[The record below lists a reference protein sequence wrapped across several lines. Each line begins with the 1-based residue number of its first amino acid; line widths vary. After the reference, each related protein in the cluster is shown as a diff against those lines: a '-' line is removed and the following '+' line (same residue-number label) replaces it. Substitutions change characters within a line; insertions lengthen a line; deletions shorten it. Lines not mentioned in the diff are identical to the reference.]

1 MKKFNYGGNYL
12 FIVNNK
18 DTRMLSIDI
27 VLVSLLLT
35 LNRSL
40 LLTCVSVVDFQQV
53 NFGLEPIELHIF
65 LKKVKR
71 RAIESYVET
80 YCQKTRIPI
89 IWKPIS

>member
-1 MKKFNYGGNYL
+1 
-12 FIVNNK
+12 
-18 DTRMLSIDI
+18 MLSIDI

-53 NFGLEPIELHIF
+53 NFALEPIELHIF

-71 RAIESYVET
+71 RAIEPYFET

-89 IWKPIS
+89 IWKPISY

>member
-1 MKKFNYGGNYL
+1 
-12 FIVNNK
+12 
-18 DTRMLSIDI
+18 MLSIDI

-53 NFGLEPIELHIF
+53 NFGLEPIEFHIF

-71 RAIESYVET
+71 RAIEPYFET

-89 IWKPIS
+89 IWKPISY